1 MAQTLSKTGIT
12 TNSTIQAWH
21 VTQSVDALTG
31 VVAYDITISGSL
43 TLTGSVKSKDG
54 FTGSLLGTAATS
66 SVAQSV
72 KVTNNATTNQNFR
85 LLFALESSLPNPNA
99 DGYAQPRFDS
109 GSDGSG
115 LYYNPSTNTLYAS
128 KISGSND
135 GSTPDFYGTAS
146 YANYANVAATA
157 ITATNVT
164 FTYIGIDD
172 VTYSSS
178 AGAYPVNSN
187 TPYNVYVSQSQGTSY
202 ELSLAFS
209 AGTDGQIVNFTPDFK
224 QSGYLSIA
232 GGLGQPTISVT
243 SSIGVSIYTTNNNA
257 VPPNSSAFLNT
268 LGVNTPRNLTFQYV
282 STPAG
287 TIFPAAGWY
296 LININEN

>member
-31 VVAYDITISGSL
+31 TVAYDITISGSL

-72 KVTNNATTNQNFR
+72 KVTNNATTNQNYR
-85 LLFALESSLPNPNA
+85 LLFVSELAGLPNPNA

-115 LYYNPSTNTLYAS
+115 LYYNPSTNTLYAP

-135 GSTPDFYGTAS
+135 GSTPDFVGTGSYALTAS
-146 YANYANVAATA
+146 VAESALNSSVFIPNFA
-157 ITATNVT
+157 GIDNVT
-164 FTYIGIDD
+164 YTA
-172 VTYSSS
+172 S
-178 AGAYPVNSN
+178 
-187 TPYNVYVSQSQGTSY
+187 TPFIVQGNAPFNIYVSQSVGSI
-202 ELSLAFS
+202 LGLNFSS
-209 AGTDGQIVNFTPDFK
+209 AGVTSGKQVNFIP
-224 QSGYLSIA
+224 QYES
-232 GGLGQPTISVT
+232 
-243 SSIGVSIYTTNNNA
+243 NA
-257 VPPNSSAFLNT
+257 LNT
-268 LGVNTPRNLTFQYV
+268 LFIGITASVPVYGIGGNKILSGNKNTANNLGIGDVNSLTFQYI
-282 STPAG
+282 G
-287 TIFPAAGWY
+287 TAQPPMFPTTGWY
-296 LININEN
+296 LINVNQS

>member
-31 VVAYDITISGSL
+31 TVAYDITISGSL

-72 KVTNNATTNQNFR
+72 KVTNNATTNQNYR
-85 LLFALESSLPNPNA
+85 LLFAAESGLPNPNA

-135 GSTPDFYGTAS
+135 GSTPDFVGTGSYALTAS
-146 YANYANVAATA
+146 VAESALNSSVFIPNFA
-157 ITATNVT
+157 GIDNVT
-164 FTYIGIDD
+164 YTA
-172 VTYSSS
+172 S
-178 AGAYPVNSN
+178 
-187 TPYNVYVSQSQGTSY
+187 TPFVVQGNAPFYVYVSQSVGSILG
-202 ELSLAFS
+202 LSFS
-209 AGTDGQIVNFTPDFK
+209 SVG
-224 QSGYLSIA
+224 
-232 GGLGQPTISVT
+232 VT
-243 SSIGVSIYTTNNNA
+243 SGKQVTF
-257 VPPNSSAFLNT
+257 VPQYQSNT
-268 LGVNTPRNLTFQYV
+268 LSTNFIGITASTVPVYGIGGNVINIGNKNTANNLGIGDVNSLTFQYIG
-282 STPAG
+282 TPSSP
-287 TIFPAAGWY
+287 IFPTVGWY
-296 LININEN
+296 LINVNQN